1 MGRNLVV
8 LLGLASILAAC
19 DPSGA
24 TNTQGLELW
33 ASPNRT
39 ITASAGHELAL
50 KIQTIGPGSYDSIPA
65 ISSTALSF
73 VASEM
78 IGTPPAGPT
87 RRFRFRVV
95 GPGTAVVVFRFNQI
109 IPGWPDRTLQD
120 TVVVR

>member
-1 MGRNLVV
+1 MGKNLLV
-8 LLGLASILAAC
+8 LGLASLLAGC
-19 DPSGA
+19 DASGSTE
-24 TNTQGLELW
+24 TNGVELW

-39 ITASAGHELAL
+39 ITAQVGQELAL
-50 KIQTIGPGSYDSIPA
+50 KIQTIGPGGFDSIPV

-73 VASEM
+73 VASEI

-87 RRFRFRVV
+87 LRYRFRVI